1 MILVDTGIALLAY
14 KDGITESKTLSSVVY
29 STIGKL
35 RDGLFEAILITIN
48 LHFKRVLA
56 MQFFV

>member
-29 STIGKL
+29 SIIGKL
-35 RDGLFEAILITIN
+35 KGLFAAILITIN
-48 LHFKRVLA
+48 LHFKRVPA
-56 MQFFV
+56 MQSFV